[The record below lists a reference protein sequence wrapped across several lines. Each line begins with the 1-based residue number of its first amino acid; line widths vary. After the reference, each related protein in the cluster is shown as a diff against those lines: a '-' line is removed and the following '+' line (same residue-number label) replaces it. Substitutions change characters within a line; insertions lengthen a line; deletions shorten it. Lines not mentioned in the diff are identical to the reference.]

1 MGIKIY
7 NDIKSFDVK
16 LLMGTRYLGTPDEVL
31 ALDTYIKLVRATE
44 SVSNRIH
51 RHLAEHD
58 LTVSQFGVLE
68 ALFHIGTLYQRDLAE
83 KLLKSG
89 GNMTLVIDNL
99 EKRELVKREREV
111 EDRRCI
117 KVSLTPKGDRLIREI
132 FPDHV
137 AAVVQEMSILT
148 ISEQE
153 ELGRLCRRL
162 GKKE

>member
-1 MGIKIY
+1 MGA
-7 NDIKSFDVK
+7 
-16 LLMGTRYLGTPDEVL
+16 RYLGTKEEVL

-51 RHLAEHD
+51 RYLAETD

-68 ALFHIGTLYQRDLAE
+68 ALFHLGPLYQRDLAV

-111 EDRRCI
+111 DDRRCI
-117 KVSLTPKGDRLIREI
+117 KVCLTEKGKQLISQI
-132 FPDHV
+132 FPSHV
-137 AAVVQEMSILT
+137 AAVVNEISILT
-148 ISEQE
+148 PNEQA
-153 ELGRLCRRL
+153 ELGRLCKRL

>member
-1 MGIKIY
+1 
-7 NDIKSFDVK
+7 
-16 LLMGTRYLGTPDEVL
+16 MGTRYIGTQDEVL
-31 ALDTYIKLVRATE
+31 ALDTYIKLVRAAE

-51 RHLAEHD
+51 RQLADSD

-68 ALFHIGTLYQRDLAE
+68 ALLHLGSLYQRDLAE

-99 EKRELVKREREV
+99 EKRKLVKREREAQH
-111 EDRRCI
+111 RRCI
-117 KVSLTPKGDRLIREI
+117 KVCLTPKGHQLISKI
-132 FPDHV
+132 FPSHV
-137 AAVVQEMSILT
+137 AAVVDEMSILT
-148 ISEQE
+148 SNEQE

>member
-1 MGIKIY
+1 
-7 NDIKSFDVK
+7 
-16 LLMGTRYLGTPDEVL
+16 MGTRYVGTQEEVL
-31 ALDTYIKLVRATE
+31 ALDTYVKLVRATE

-68 ALFHIGTLYQRDLAE
+68 ALLHIGTLYQRDLAQ

-99 EKRELVKREREV
+99 EKRSLVKREREV

-117 KVSLTPKGDRLIREI
+117 KVCLTPKGHQLISKI

-137 AAVVQEMSILT
+137 AAVVEEMSILT
-148 ISEQE
+148 PSEQE